1 MCQNELKN
9 SKYYINIHKNW
20 NKNQIEHGL
29 PIMILS
35 YFLGKTSP
43 LVKLLYGIYKRE
55 LMSIL
60 RTPAPTYAVLIRMFY
75 FRNWDLYT

>member
-1 MCQNELKN
+1 
-9 SKYYINIHKNW
+9 
-20 NKNQIEHGL
+20 
-29 PIMILS
+29 MILS